1 MLFFGLLVIVLV
13 FLVWEQQLHRRRLRQ
28 IPLRIH
34 VNGTRGKTTVTR
46 LTAELLRRAGIRTFA
61 KITGDHPKILLPDG
75 RHTRIRR
82 SDQRADQ
89 I

>member
-46 LTAELLRRAGIRTFA
+46 LTAELLRRAGIRSQINSTHNWH
-61 KITGDHPKILLPDG
+61 KDSSHRPLPSG
-75 RHTRIRR
+75 PH
-82 SDQRADQ
+82 
-89 I
+89 